1 MKKFG
6 WGFIGAGAIA
16 NRFMAGLM
24 QVPDAYLAAV
34 SSRTYEKAERL
45 QANTMPRFI
54 SPLKS

>member
-34 SSRTYEKAERL
+34 SSRTYEG
-45 QANTMPRFI
+45 
-54 SPLKS
+54 